1 LPFSGIDSIVKPP
14 KLILLGVDDVVED
27 GCIFRFLGTLLL
39 QLGFEVGLL
48 GLPYCNSLVLYLSV
62 DELWALKHKTKGCS
76 TES

>member
-62 DELWALKHKTKGCS
+62 DELWALKSTTKGCS